1 MDETPIGRFVIRLA
15 SATAVAGGVSLA
27 FAIVITVV
35 SVVGRILIPVGLKP
49 IPGDVE
55 LVQAAVMFAVF
66 CFLPWCHLERG
77 HAIVAI
83 VTDRLPVRFSAIAE
97 FLWDA
102 LMLVAAA
109 FIAWRLSAGTLD
121 KFGNRESTFIL
132 RIPLWIIYTAGMV
145 GAVIFVV
152 VAAYCVIRSAQN
164 AASGMPVKP
173 LSGAG
178 E

>member
-1 MDETPIGRFVIRLA
+1 MDDTPLGRLVYGLA
-15 SATAVAGGVSLA
+15 RAAAIAGGCALTVVTL
-27 FAIVITVV
+27 VTVV
-35 SVVGRILIPVGLKP
+35 SVIGRALIPVGLGA
-49 IPGDVE
+49 IPGDFE
-55 LVQAAVMFAVF
+55 IVQAGVLFAVF

-83 VTDRLPVRFSAIAE
+83 VTDRFPLRISVVLE

-102 LMLVAAA
+102 FMLIAAA
-109 FIAWRLSAGTLD
+109 FIAWRLWAGLLD

-132 RIPLWIIYTAGMV
+132 RIPLWMLYSAGLI
-145 GAVIFVV
+145 GALVFVV
-152 VAAYCVIRSAQN
+152 VTIYCVIRSGQN
-164 AASGMPVKP
+164 AVSTSPTRP

>member
-1 MDETPIGRFVIRLA
+1 
-15 SATAVAGGVSLA
+15 VAGGVSLA
-27 FAIVITVV
+27 FAIVVTVV

-55 LVQAAVMFAVF
+55 LVQSSVMFAVF

-83 VTDRLPVRFSAIAE
+83 VTDRFPVRFSAVAE
-97 FLWDA
+97 FLWDV

-109 FIAWRLSAGTLD
+109 FIAWRLTVGTLD
-121 KFGNRESTFIL
+121 KFANRESTFIL
-132 RIPLWIIYTAGMV
+132 RIPLWIIYSAGIV
-145 GAVIFVV
+145 GAVAFVV
-152 VAAYCVIRSAQN
+152 VAAYCVMRSARN
-164 AASGMPVKP
+164 AASGAPVRP
-173 LSGAG
+173 RSGAG

>member
-1 MDETPIGRFVIRLA
+1 MDETPVGRFVIRLA
-15 SATAVAGGVSLA
+15 SAAALAGGASLA
-27 FAIVITVV
+27 FAIIVTVV
-35 SVVGRILIPVGLKP
+35 SVVGRILIPIGLKP

-83 VTDRLPVRFSAIAE
+83 VTDRFPIRFSAVAE
-97 FLWDA
+97 FLWDI
-102 LMLVAAA
+102 LMFVTAA

-132 RIPLWIIYTAGMV
+132 RIPLWIIYSAGMV
-145 GAVIFVV
+145 GALVFVV
-152 VAAYCVIRSAQN
+152 AAAYCVVRSARN
-164 AASGMPVKP
+164 ATSGSPVKP